1 MKELKGYFLIMLAA
15 VFWGISATI
24 AKFLLN
30 QSLDTILIVQ
40 TRVTFSFVFLLAGY
54 LLFRRDLLR
63 VHLKDLYRFALL
75 GICGVSGANFTY
87 YFTIKESTVA
97 TAILLQY
104 TAPLLVLAYAALSRE
119 EELTPVKFGAAGVSL
134 LGCFF
139 AVGAYD
145 AGTLELTPIGLV
157 SGIGSIVTFAFMTI
171 YIRHLVMKYS
181 VWTVTIYTFGFASL
195 FWLVVN
201 PPWEIAAATVSGETW
216 GALFVLAIISVLIPH
231 TAFFSGLQYVVPA
244 RAMITSTLEPIV
256 AIASAALFLGEYLN
270 PLQVV
275 GAVLVLAAIA
285 VLQLKR
291 EQPGTISPVER
302 ADAA

>member
-1 MKELKGYFLIMLAA
+1 MKEFRGYFLIMVAA

-40 TRVTFSFVFLLAGY
+40 TRVTFSFVFLLPGY

-119 EELTPVKFGAAGVSL
+119 EELTPVKFWAAGVSL

-145 AGTLELTPIGLV
+145 AGTLKLTPIGLV
-157 SGIGSIVTFAFMTI
+157 SGIGSVVTFSFMSI
-171 YIRHLVMKYS
+171 YIRHLVMRYS
-181 VWTVTIYTFGFASL
+181 VWTVTIYTFAFASF
-195 FWLVVN
+195 FWLAVN
-201 PPWEIAAATVSGETW
+201 PPWVIMATDISGETW
-216 GALFVLAIISVLIPH
+216 GALCVLAIISVLIPH

-244 RAMITSTLEPIV
+244 RAVITSTLEPIV

-270 PLQVV
+270 HLQVI
-275 GAVLVLAAIA
+275 GAVLVLAAI
-285 VLQLKR
+285 VILQLTR
-291 EQPGTISPVER
+291 EQPENVQPEEGPN
-302 ADAA
+302 AA